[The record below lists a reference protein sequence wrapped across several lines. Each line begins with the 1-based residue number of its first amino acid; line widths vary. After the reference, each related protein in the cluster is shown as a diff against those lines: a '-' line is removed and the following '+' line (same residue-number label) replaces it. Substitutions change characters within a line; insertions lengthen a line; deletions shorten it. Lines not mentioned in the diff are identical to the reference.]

1 MEVKVIAAH
10 RVGSSLLLWSAAP
23 ISLPVSPMVLSSS
36 SKQSLANVCTS
47 HLLSGAWDLV
57 GHDISIPPALS
68 KMETQGF
75 QKLA

>member
-1 MEVKVIAAH
+1 MEVKVIVTH
-10 RVGSSLLLWSAAP
+10 RVGSSLLLWSVAP
-23 ISLPVSPMVLSSS
+23 ISLPVFPMALSSS
-36 SKQSLANVCTS
+36 SKQSLGHVRTS

-57 GHDISIPPALS
+57 GHDISIPPTLR